1 MTLDKSTVQTIAR
14 LARLNVDDSEIDKYQ
29 SELSNILELVEQMDA
44 INTDGIEPMTHPFDA
59 TLRLRDDVVTEKNKR
74 EQYQAVAPD
83 TENGL
88 YLVPKVID

>member
-14 LARLNVDDSEIDKYQ
+14 LARLNVDDTEIDTYQ
-29 SELSNILELVEQMDA
+29 SELSNILDLVEQMDTV
-44 INTDGIEPMTHPFDA
+44 NTDGIEPMTHPFDA
-59 TLRLRDDVVTEKNKR
+59 TLRLRDDIVTEQNQRDK
-74 EQYQAVAPD
+74 YQAVAPS